1 MPDPGKI
8 RHARMFPCDDRF
20 PALPKG
26 IHVSLVYDIHV
37 IHDIHDIHG
46 PSLIDAG
53 MHLRD
58 VSR

>member
-1 MPDPGKI
+1 
-8 RHARMFPCDDRF
+8 MFPCDDRF

-46 PSLIDAG
+46 PSLVDAG